1 MLFSPCSACLL
12 VEYAENLGIETIAA
26 WNIREWTHT
35 HWLLH
40 QVCVPVP
47 YHLGGMGMGL
57 LTWSRG
63 HWNNGSL
70 TGGQIGQGMLDQVHT
85 LQ

>member
-35 HWLLH
+35 H
-40 QVCVPVP
+40 
-47 YHLGGMGMGL
+47 
-57 LTWSRG
+57 
-63 HWNNGSL
+63 
-70 TGGQIGQGMLDQVHT
+70 
-85 LQ
+85 